1 LKKYI
6 FYTIFLFSLWS
17 CDVNNNNKINNTHQ
31 FDIERF
37 DKLFHEITINNLSDL
52 KNNYPF
58 LFPEQY
64 NNEVWINRL
73 NDTIQ
78 KQIYNEI
85 NLVYPN
91 LDDEKND
98 LINFY
103 NNFISYFP
111 TYKLP
116 RIITL
121 ISDVQYENRVILADS
136 LLLIGLDNYLGS
148 DHLFY
153 SSMPQ
158 YISDNLIS
166 RMIVS
171 DVAEEYAHY
180 IIPKNNFYTFL
191 DRIIFHGKVLY
202 FKDIMLPKLDDRYKI
217 GYSKSNME
225 WANDNENFVWTY
237 FVEKELMFS
246 SDNKLTKRFINVAPF
261 SKFYLSIDNDS
272 PGMIGKFIGWR
283 IVKSYMKNNK
293 TTLVEM
299 ILMNP
304 TDIYNKSK
312 YKPNK

>member
-1 LKKYI
+1 MKKYI
-6 FYTIFLFSLWS
+6 FYTFFLFSPWS
-17 CDVNNNNKINNTHQ
+17 CDVNNNKINNTHQ

-37 DKLFHEITINNLSDL
+37 DKLFHETTINNLSNL

-64 NNEVWINRL
+64 NSEVWINRL

-78 KQIYNEI
+78 KEIYNEI

-98 LINFY
+98 LIKFY
-103 NNFISYFP
+103 NNFTSYFP

-153 SSMPQ
+153 SSMPK

-246 SDNKLTKRFINVAPF
+246 SDNKLTNRFINVAPF
-261 SKFYLSIDNDS
+261 SKFYLSIDNET
-272 PGMIGKFIGWR
+272 PGMIGKFIGWQ

-304 TDIYNKSK
+304 TEIYNKSK

>member
-1 LKKYI
+1 MKKYI

-17 CDVNNNNKINNTHQ
+17 CDVNNNKINNTHE

-37 DKLFHEITINNLSDL
+37 DKLFHETTINNLSDL

-64 NNEVWINRL
+64 NSEVWINRL

-78 KQIYNEI
+78 KEIYNEI

-98 LINFY
+98 LIKFY
-103 NNFISYFP
+103 NNFNSHFP

-237 FVEKELMFS
+237 FVEKDLMFS
-246 SDNKLTKRFINVAPF
+246 SDNKLTNRFINIAPF
-261 SKFYLSIDNDS
+261 SKFYLSIDNET
-272 PGMIGKFIGWR
+272 PGMIGKFIGWQ

-293 TTLVEM
+293 TKLVEM

-304 TDIYNKSK
+304 IDIYNKSK
-312 YKPNK
+312 YKPKK

>member
-17 CDVNNNNKINNTHQ
+17 CDVNNNKINNTHQ

-37 DKLFHEITINNLSDL
+37 DKLFHETTINNLSDL

-64 NNEVWINRL
+64 NSEVWINRL

-78 KQIYNEI
+78 KEIYNEI

-98 LINFY
+98 LIKFY
-103 NNFISYFP
+103 NNFNSYFP

-153 SSMPQ
+153 GSIPQ

-246 SDNKLTKRFINVAPF
+246 SDNKLTNRFINVAPF
-261 SKFYLSIDNDS
+261 SKFYLSIDNET
-272 PGMIGKFIGWR
+272 PGMIGKFIGWQ
-283 IVKSYMKNNK
+283 IVKYYMKNNK

-304 TDIYNKSK
+304 IDIYNKSK
-312 YKPNK
+312 YKPKK